1 MLISLLLLGLESI
14 DFIDLP
20 EDVLALVRVDQTELH
35 EVDLAVLVVVEHVE
49 YQSIVLYWKLDAGE
63 LAAGDELLEA
73 QSTVEVLV
81 DAPEGAPIVAELLL
95 NPNVD
100 LLQQLLDVVSLLRRV
115 RLHHE
120 LRLVLLGLVLLRFLG
135 VGLVLLAV
143 HVRERVHRDCILEV
157 VRIVVE
163 VRCQH
168 GAVVVDPLQ
177 RLQLLEAETVLRVE
191 AFLARDL
198 LGEVDRW
205 RVVVEHVFDIQHVQ
219 EEVKDETRVSQASLL
234 DALE

>member
-14 DFIDLP
+14 DLIDLP

-73 QSTVEVLV
+73 QSAVEVLV

-100 LLQQLLDVVSLLRRV
+100 LLQQLLDVISLLFRV

-120 LRLVLLGLVLLRFLG
+120 LRLVLRFLSG
-135 VGLVLLAV
+135 GLALLAV

-177 RLQLLEAETVLRVE
+177 RLQLLEAETVLPVE
-191 AFLARDL
+191 AFLVRDL

-219 EEVKDETRVSQASLL
+219 EEVKDERRVSQASLL